1 MKKFLPGCVVLA
13 MAATGSAG
21 IIFSDGFNYGI
32 GPADIVGAPG
42 SYWAETAPASV
53 PTMIYTNDQLRISFQ
68 ANQDINAPLQ
78 DAPYASGGPVAAL
91 YSSFTIRF
99 VALPTAVG
107 TYIAHFRD
115 VSGLGFRGRV
125 FVSTTN
131 AAAGHY
137 RIGIANA
144 ASTTRAAW
152 QIPADLSLNTAYFI
166 VFRFNIGTGET
177 YLWLHPALE
186 TSPGVA
192 ATDFATHT
200 DVAGFS
206 FRQNAGIGAVAVDDV
221 KVGTSFS
228 DVVPPAL
235 MITVVA
241 GDLLLSWPSSASDY
255 VFRFTDSLPA
265 QWSDFNDQGT
275 VQGDF
280 KVVTLSG
287 VLGGAG
293 NRFLELRKP

>member
-42 SYWAETAPASV
+42 SYWGETAPASV

-166 VFRFNIGTGET
+166 VFRFTN
-177 YLWLHPALE
+177 
-186 TSPGVA
+186 
-192 ATDFATHT
+192 
-200 DVAGFS
+200 
-206 FRQNAGIGAVAVDDV
+206 
-221 KVGTSFS
+221 
-228 DVVPPAL
+228 
-235 MITVVA
+235 
-241 GDLLLSWPSSASDY
+241 
-255 VFRFTDSLPA
+255 SLPA